1 MSSRRPPGTDW
12 IQERHHFVE
21 AGGNTTHA
29 FGLGRMIGRI
39 YAWLYL
45 SPAPVPLEE
54 IASNL
59 SVSKASASVVLRQLA
74 SWHAVR
80 SIWMPGDR
88 RDFYVAETDFSVI
101 IREGL
106 MPGIRKKL
114 HTAGGQIERTL
125 ATAGS
130 LPTQPVREGHA
141 LPREQALELRRR
153 LKAAQSLHKRLDRVL
168 GSTLLSRFL

>member
-1 MSSRRPPGTDW
+1 MSSRRQPATDW
-12 IQERHHFVE
+12 NLERRHFVE

-29 FGLGRMIGRI
+29 FGLGRMIGRV

-45 SPAPVPLEE
+45 CPEPVPLEE
-54 IASNL
+54 IATSL
-59 SVSKASASVVLRQLA
+59 SVSKASASIVLRQLA

-88 RDFYVAETDFSVI
+88 RDFYVAEIDFSVI

-114 HTAGGQIERTL
+114 HSAGGQIERTL
-125 ATAGS
+125 ETVASPSANSSDCIG
-130 LPTQPVREGHA
+130 
-141 LPREQALELRRR
+141 LPRERSAELRRR
-153 LKAAQSLHKRLDRVL
+153 LKAAQTLHRRLDRIL
-168 GSTLLSRFL
+168 GSKLLARFL